1 MAERDEYDDD
11 FDNESDNS
19 PLVKDLRK
27 QLRQAKKDLDSLTEQ
42 VKESQKSS
50 RERNV
55 RDVLEAKGVRPSIAK
70 YIPDSVSAEEEI
82 LSWLESN
89 ADDFGIDLSGEVAAP
104 DPGVADRQRADALTS
119 RAITPSRIADFE
131 SRIAKAES
139 DDEIT
144 AIINEAR
151 QYIL

>member
-70 YIPDSVSAEEEI
+70 YIPDSVDSEDAI

-104 DPGVADRQRADALTS
+104 DPGVADRQRADALSS
-119 RAITPSRIADFE
+119 RAVTPSRIADFE
-131 SRIAKAES
+131 SRMAKAES
-139 DDEIT
+139 DEEIVS
-144 AIINEAR
+144 IINEAR